1 MIPACLSVEWMF
13 WPERE
18 DLSAEFMRLLA
29 TAQDGGATIAEC
41 LLVARRAPRGD
52 ELSWHREWVRV
63 AETNRKRAD
72 SALAAGHMAT
82 AQRNWLRAVNY
93 YNAAILPLDSAD
105 GRRQASIV
113 AMQECA
119 RSYLKCGDPAGEVI
133 TLPWLNDH
141 SLQGYFLPAPSTHGP
156 APTVICIGEPGHR
169 KEEFLFKLAPHA
181 RERGLSML
189 AVDLFGARTDD
200 FLEEIIRR
208 PDIKTSIS
216 CVVDYLCSRVD
227 VDSDQ
232 IAVLADG
239 WGSSFVADA
248 VAREPR
254 VAAAVCDGGLWDLNE
269 RAFQANRTMLR
280 DAAIVP
286 VPEVP
291 SIARNIGCPL
301 LITLGEDGWLKTDR
315 AREMVQQLRNRRLD
329 VTLKVFTAEETA
341 AAQGHA
347 DNPSLANEFI
357 FDWLAS
363 RLAPAPPASFDDR
376 SN

>member
-1 MIPACLSVEWMF
+1 MFRACLSAEWVF

-18 DLSAEFMRLLA
+18 DLSAEFIRLLA
-29 TAQDGGATIAEC
+29 AAQDGGATIAEC
-41 LLVARRAPRGD
+41 LLVARQTTRGD
-52 ELSWHREWVRV
+52 ELSWYREWLSV

-72 SALAAGHMAT
+72 AALAAGYIAT
-82 AQRNWLRAVNY
+82 ARRNWLRAVNY
-93 YNAAILPLDSAD
+93 YNAAVLPFDPAD
-105 GRRQASIV
+105 ERRRASIA

-119 RSYLKCGDPAGEVI
+119 RSYLKFSDPEGEVV

-141 SLQGYFLPAPSTHGP
+141 SLQGYFLPAPSTLGP

-169 KEEFLFKLAPHA
+169 KEEFLFKLVPHA
-181 RERGLSML
+181 RERGLSVL
-189 AVDLFGARTDD
+189 AVDLLGERDDD
-200 FLEEIIRR
+200 FLEAIIRR
-208 PDIKTSIS
+208 QDIKASLS
-216 CVVDYLCSRVD
+216 HVVDYLCSRAD
-227 VDSDQ
+227 VDGGR

-239 WGSSFVADA
+239 WGSSFVASA

-254 VAAAVCDGGLWDLNE
+254 IAAAVCDGGLWDLHE
-269 RAFQANRTMLR
+269 RAFLANRIMLR
-280 DAAIVP
+280 DATIIP

-291 SIARNIGCPL
+291 PIARNLDCPV

-315 AREMVQQLRNRRLD
+315 VRKMVQQLKNRRLD

-347 DNPSLANEFI
+347 DNPSLANEYI

-363 RLAPAPPASFDDR
+363 RLALMPAQPA
-376 SN
+376 